1 MKIIHTGDWHI
12 GKIVNEF
19 SMIEDQRYI
28 LNSLVA
34 LIKREKPDVLVI
46 AGDIYDRS
54 IPPVEAVEL
63 LNEIFSKVLIEH
75 KVKIIAISGN
85 HDSGERVAFGS
96 EILAKKGLYISGII
110 ENEIKKVT
118 LKDQLGEINF
128 YLVPYVDPAVIRRKY
143 ENPDI
148 KNHNDAMVFHVR
160 QIEKN
165 MDKSARNV
173 LVAHGYVTL
182 KREEAIEAEGEDK
195 YKLADI
201 KTSDSERPLS
211 IGGTDLI
218 DGKIFENFDYVA
230 LGHLHGRQKIGRDT
244 IRYSGSLLKYSFS
257 EINHKNGV
265 TIVEFNGDKEPIIRQ
280 EELIPIRNMRIIK
293 GPIKDLIKTSLEDKC
308 NEKDYIQ
315 AILTDEGKIMD
326 PIGKLRGV
334 YPNIM
339 LLKREEK
346 SNIRQSETS
355 ASKGYKNKSELELFK
370 EFYNRIGTGEMS
382 ANKEA
387 IIKDVIDQ
395 VLKGERDK

>member
-34 LIKREKPDVLVI
+34 LIKKEKPDVLVI

-54 IPPVEAVEL
+54 LPPVEAVEL

-96 EILAKKGLYISGII
+96 EILAKEGLYISGII

-148 KNHNDAMVFHVR
+148 KNHNDAMALHVR
-160 QIEKN
+160 QIEENMNKN
-165 MDKSARNV
+165 ARNI

-218 DGKIFENFDYVA
+218 DGRIFENFDYVA

-265 TIVEFNGDKEPIIRQ
+265 TIVEFNEDKDPIIRQ

-293 GPIKDLIKTSLEDKC
+293 GPIKELIKTALEDKC

-315 AILTDEGKIMD
+315 AILTDEGELMD

-370 EFYNRIGTGEMS
+370 EFYNRIGTGELS